1 MTEARVQH
9 ASLKTNSESPKSTR
23 FVSQG
28 TTAGAVV
35 LPEFAYN
42 PKVTL
47 KAARKNSREKVWI
60 TVVLLVSF

>member
-1 MTEARVQH
+1 MAESRVQH

-47 KAARKNSREKVWI
+47 KLQERD
-60 TVVLLVSF
+60 

>member
-47 KAARKNSREKVWI
+47 KLQERD
-60 TVVLLVSF
+60 